1 MSDTDKIRALNDAF
15 RTTGEGGRIVMT
27 RGVQAQGADTVRE
40 ILQLVRDYNRFT
52 PDDDPYSE
60 HDFGSFAH
68 LGQEYFWK
76 IDYYSSTMQRGS
88 ADPANPQITKR
99 VLTIMLAQEY

>member
-1 MSDTDKIRALNDAF
+1 MLFLYAILQEVSMSNTDKIRALNDAF

-40 ILQLVRDYNRFT
+40 ILKLIRSYNSFT
-52 PDDDPYSE
+52 PDNDPYSE

-68 LGQEYFWK
+68 LPRDAQRDRSKQAQRKRHLSLK
-76 IDYYSSTMQRGS
+76 INR
-88 ADPANPQITKR
+88 
-99 VLTIMLAQEY
+99 

>member
-1 MSDTDKIRALNDAF
+1 MSDKDKIRELNDLF
-15 RTTGEGGRIVMT
+15 RMTGESGRMTVT
-27 RGVQAQGADTVRE
+27 RGVHMQGEDAVRE
-40 ILQLVRDYNRFT
+40 ILQLVRNYNRFH

-60 HDFGSFAH
+60 HDFGSFAYQ
-68 LGQEYFWK
+68 GQEYFWK

-88 ADPANPQITKR
+88 LDPANPELTKR